1 MYWPITI
8 KFRMRKQTSKP
19 QTNYRCCLQF
29 SYHAPYWLIPH
40 NTITF
45 HKYFWCSWFCEFHSK
60 LQNIIRNK
68 TQFQYKV
75 EGGLHLGGLKL
86 GVFFCLQVDGLITG
100 GGGGGTPVLAKNL
113 IFEGAY
119 YWRLIIEAKGGLHP
133 GGL

>member
-1 MYWPITI
+1 
-8 KFRMRKQTSKP
+8 MRKQTSKP

-75 EGGLHLGGLKL
+75 EGLASWGLKIGCIFLFTGRWAYNWGWGGYPGISEESYIRGGLLL
-86 GVFFCLQVDGLITG
+86 G
-100 GGGGGTPVLAKNL
+100 AHN
-113 IFEGAY
+113 
-119 YWRLIIEAKGGLHP
+119 
-133 GGL
+133 

>member
-100 GGGGGTPVLAKNL
+100 GGAGTPVLVKNL

-119 YWRLIIEAKGGLHP
+119 YWGLIIEAKGGLHP

>member
-1 MYWPITI
+1 
-8 KFRMRKQTSKP
+8 MRKQTSKP

-75 EGGLHLGGLKL
+75 EGGLHLGGLKW
-86 GVFFCLQVDGLITG
+86 GVFFCLHVDGLITG
-100 GGGGGTPVLAKNL
+100 GGGVPR
-113 IFEGAY
+113 Y
-119 YWRLIIEAKGGLHP
+119 
-133 GGL
+133 

>member
-1 MYWPITI
+1 
-8 KFRMRKQTSKP
+8 MRKQTSKP

-100 GGGGGTPVLAKNL
+100 GGGGYPGINEESY
-113 IFEGAY
+113 I
-119 YWRLIIEAKGGLHP
+119 RGGLLLGAHN
-133 GGL
+133 